1 MKGTERKFNK
11 KRILIIAVA
20 VLLLV
25 SAVFAFFHL
34 FSGGVKGTGA
44 PLPQG
49 YSISLTP
56 PTDGSKPES
65 HTALENIG
73 YMVGRLSAREYYH
86 TESKSTAKASI
97 MGVTQSVVGSKD
109 YKDGILIVS
118 TVSTSNSSFAPSK
131 ALQRFYGEDK
141 VVIRTAASGDKDDWN
156 GLETEWSTGAPAEI
170 LDKSVHTSKYGL
182 WATEFSDYVVTES
195 TLLST
200 DAVPVQEG
208 NEYVLTVALSVSADA
223 EAGRKDATEYY
234 KRQMLTMGDLDDYPS
249 FSSVE
254 MTFRFTE
261 DWTLLTLEVKES
273 YSSKKL
279 ITANVEGTNTVTFSY
294 DENAVDV
301 SAYDS
306 YFCKYADAAATGP
319 EEAELSAFDYLTN
332 GFASVLTQEKTAFAV
347 DGTVNGKAISGK
359 ALVRMQDGA
368 LKGVQAK
375 LGGLDVL
382 YENEQVYLRY
392 KDFFGKVALADL
404 SGLLPEGTI
413 SIGLDMAA
421 LEQAVSAGTFLK
433 TETGATLSFGL
444 VLGELNVPLTFEFA
458 KEGDSIHW
466 KSISTT
472 LEMMG
477 IEAKLIVTPSEEA
490 DSFPV
495 LDTSKA
501 TDLYPVIGNI
511 ISLVEGRN
519 FELNVAYTGNGI
531 SAEGTLW
538 LDVSDGLR
546 VSGVVNAVVQGK
558 VIPAEFT
565 LEGDNLWLSVYDI
578 KVKATLSELKG
589 CLEELSSLL
598 PEDVLPQLDLP
609 QADVS
614 LAEVIETVLDLD
626 FDGIFRT
633 LKLTESGLVLSVDAD
648 VLLDGLKPLI
658 GEIGVRP
665 GVVDA
670 EYSVEEN
677 SFSLSV
683 MGLSLRIAGSE
694 KQIAEPEDAA
704 EYVPL
709 MKFAEIAE
717 TAVNIVRSEDIAF
730 TLYGETTV
738 QEVPMFVE
746 AEGRIGFGDGLRI
759 ALSVLIN
766 DRHAVDIV
774 YIDGTLQFAYNGYKM
789 VVAENE
795 WKTVADSFS
804 SLFASEKDGTEM
816 LAEPMLLFG
825 TDGFDLF
832 AFIESVKLAVSQ
844 DGALQIAM
852 DLSKVLD
859 GAALQGLSLLVKDG
873 GLKVAAD
880 SLEMYGLAFEGLSL
894 AMQTGSGDWLVAER
908 LQKALQCS
916 NVFEFLLNS
925 YSGLTETNDLSL
937 DIVYTSAELTA
948 LVGGRIRFVQATDSA
963 QVTLDL
969 QFNAEILTPSG
980 NHYMELAIVQDM
992 VYAGYSTIG
1001 FEGGVPLRV
1010 KLPVYSLFDA
1020 GETVLPLLA
1029 PLLGIG
1035 SDTYYFAFVNKILG
1049 GYYETINGS
1058 IFGVMNTEEW
1068 CNLIL
1073 GIIDEYAGKDV
1084 GAGVSE
1090 GTQVAADAS
1099 GTGLVV
1105 ESDGLKI
1112 SLAALRD
1119 AEAITAPA
1127 DADSYMDV
1135 STIAQLL
1142 QDVLFAYNYKDF
1154 GYHLSGNIKMQVL
1167 GIELDLNI
1175 GLDVYIGVDE
1185 DGSVYLN
1192 VQITTGG
1199 YSNGLASILIG
1210 TSVIIK
1216 GDTVTDLTIQ
1226 NGNLYMSRIQTT
1238 YFKSGWLGL
1247 GGSFTA
1253 LSTPY
1258 YAYRAMTLEYFMQTK
1273 NLMEQLFFAVNMS
1286 DEMSGYIK
1294 EKAGMDGTE
1303 QMPAENTNDAG
1314 QMLTSYSANAE
1325 GYSLGLNIGAIAKND
1340 TLGALNLQIS
1350 RERRA
1355 DGYYDLKELSGSMVL
1370 VEADI
1375 LGKVVSLDFEITN
1388 ATGEDFRAEYGDL
1401 SPIEFA
1407 KQVESGERVPHS
1419 AARDLVAE
1427 KVKAICAVFGY
1438 SDAAQLCEAVSAQG
1452 YMGFAA

>member
-1 MKGTERKFNK
+1 MKTTARKFSK

-20 VLLLV
+20 VLLLI

-56 PTDGSKPES
+56 PSDGSKPES

-141 VVIRTAASGDKDDWN
+141 VVIRTAASGNKDDWN
-156 GLETEWSTGAPAEI
+156 GLETEWSTGEPAEI
-170 LDKSVHTSKYGL
+170 LDKSLHTSKYGL
-182 WATEFSDYVVTES
+182 WATEFSDYVVTEN

-208 NEYVLTVALSVSADA
+208 GEYVLTVELSVSADA
-223 EAGRKDATEYY
+223 ATGRKDATEYY
-234 KRQMLTMGDLDDYPS
+234 KRQMLTMGDLDGYPS

-294 DENAVDV
+294 DESAVDV

-306 YFCKYADAAATGP
+306 YFCKYADAATTGP

-347 DGTVNGKAISGK
+347 EGTVNGKAISGK

-368 LKGVQAK
+368 LKGVQAV

-404 SGLLPEGTI
+404 SGLLPEGTV

-433 TETGATLSFGL
+433 TETGATLSFCL
-444 VLGELNVPLTFEFA
+444 ALGDLEVPLTFEFA
-458 KEGDSIHW
+458 KEGDSISW

-472 LEMMG
+472 LEIMG
-477 IEAKLIVTPSEEA
+477 IEAKLNVTPSDEA

-495 LDTSKA
+495 LDTSEA
-501 TDLYPVIGNI
+501 TDLYPAIENI
-511 ISLVEGRN
+511 ISLAESRN
-519 FELNVAYTGNGI
+519 FELDIAYAGNGV

-538 LDVSDGLR
+538 LDVSEGLR
-546 VSGVVNAVVQGK
+546 VSGVLKAVVQGK
-558 VIPAEFT
+558 VIPIGFT
-565 LEGDNLWLSVYDI
+565 LEGENLWLNVYDI
-578 KVKATLSELKG
+578 KVKATLSELQG
-589 CLEELSSLL
+589 CLEEFGSLL
-598 PEDVLPQLDLP
+598 PEDVLPELNLPNADADL
-609 QADVS
+609 S
-614 LAEVIETVLDLD
+614 EVIGAVLSLD

-648 VLLDGLKPLI
+648 VLLEGLKPLI
-658 GEIGVRP
+658 GEIGIRP

-670 EYSVEEN
+670 EYSTAEN
-677 SFSLSV
+677 VFSLSA
-683 MGLSLRIAGSE
+683 MGLSVRIKESG
-694 KQIAEPEDAA
+694 KQITEPENAA
-704 EYVPL
+704 EYVSL
-709 MKFAEIAE
+709 MKFAEIAQA
-717 TAVNIVRSEDIAF
+717 AVNIVRSEDIAF
-730 TLYGETTV
+730 TLCGETTV
-738 QEVPMFVE
+738 QEVPMFLE
-746 AEGRIGFGDGLRI
+746 AEGRIGFGDGLKI
-759 ALSVLIN
+759 TLSVLIN

-774 YIDGTLQFAYNGYKM
+774 YSDGTLQFAYNGYKM

-804 SLFASEKDGTEM
+804 SLFASAKDGTET

-825 TDGFDLF
+825 ADGLDLF
-832 AFIESVKLAVSQ
+832 AFIESVKPAVSQ

-859 GAALQGLSLLVKDG
+859 GAALQGLSLLVADG

-880 SLEMYGLAFEGLSL
+880 SLEIYGLALEDLSL
-894 AMQTGSGDWLVAER
+894 AMQAGGGDWLVPDR

-937 DIVYTSAELTA
+937 DISYTSAELTA
-948 LVGGRIRFVQATDSA
+948 LVGGRIRFVQAADSA
-963 QVTLDL
+963 QVGLDL
-969 QFNAEILTPSG
+969 QFSAEILTPSG

-1001 FEGGVPLRV
+1001 FEGGVPLQV
-1010 KLPVYSLFDA
+1010 KLPVSSLFEA

-1035 SDTYYFAFVNKILG
+1035 SDTYYFSFVNKILG
-1049 GYYETINGS
+1049 GYYETINSS

-1090 GTQVAADAS
+1090 GAQIAADAS
-1099 GTGLVV
+1099 GSGLVV
-1105 ESDGLKI
+1105 EADGWKI
-1112 SLAALRD
+1112 GLAALQD
-1119 AEAITAPA
+1119 AEAIAAPA
-1127 DADSYMDV
+1127 DADSFMDV

-1167 GIELDLNI
+1167 GFELDLNI

-1199 YSNGLASILIG
+1199 YSNILAIGLIG
-1210 TSVIIK
+1210 TSVIIN
-1216 GDTVTDLTIQ
+1216 GDTATDLTIQ
-1226 NGNLYMSRIQTT
+1226 DGNLYMSRIQTT
-1238 YFKSGWLGL
+1238 YYKSGILGF
-1247 GGSFTA
+1247 GSGFKK
-1253 LSTPY
+1253 LETPY
-1258 YAYRAMTLEYFMQTK
+1258 YAYRAMTLEYFMQTQ
-1273 NLMEQLFFAVNMS
+1273 NLMTQLFFAVNMS
-1286 DEMSGYIK
+1286 DAMSEYII
-1294 EKAGMDGTE
+1294 EKASADGNGQDPTG
-1303 QMPAENTNDAG
+1303 NTNDVG
-1314 QMLTSYSANAE
+1314 QMLTSYSANE
-1325 GYSLGLNIGAIAKND
+1325 QGYALGLNIGAIANNSSLGEL
-1340 TLGALNLQIS
+1340 TLNIG
-1350 RERRA
+1350 REQRA
-1355 DGYYDLKELSGSMVL
+1355 DGKYDLKQLNGKMTL
-1370 VEADI
+1370 VSVI
-1375 LGKVVSLDFEITN
+1375 SLNFSIVN
-1388 ATGEDFRAEYGDL
+1388 ATGEDFREKYGDL
-1401 SPIEFA
+1401 SPELFA
-1407 KQVESGERVPHS
+1407 EQVQNGELVPYC
-1419 AARDLVAE
+1419 AAEGLVAE
-1427 KVKAICAVFGY
+1427 KADTVVRAFGY
-1438 SDAAQLCEAVSAQG
+1438 AGAAELEAAVRAQG
-1452 YMGFAA
+1452 YMAA

>member
-1 MKGTERKFNK
+1 MKTTARKFSK

-20 VLLLV
+20 VLLLI

-56 PTDGSKPES
+56 PSDGSKPES

-141 VVIRTAASGDKDDWN
+141 VVIRTAASGNKDDWN
-156 GLETEWSTGAPAEI
+156 GLETEWSTGEPAEI
-170 LDKSVHTSKYGL
+170 LDKSLHTSKYGL
-182 WATEFSDYVVTES
+182 WATEFSDYVVTEN

-200 DAVPVQEG
+200 DAMPVQEG
-208 NEYVLTVALSVSADA
+208 GEYVLTVELSVSADA
-223 EAGRKDATEYY
+223 ATGRKDATEYY
-234 KRQMLTMGDLDDYPS
+234 KRQMLTMGDLDGYPS

-254 MTFRFTE
+254 MTFRFTG

-294 DENAVDV
+294 DESAVDV

-306 YFCKYADAAATGP
+306 YFCKYADAATTGP

-347 DGTVNGKAISGK
+347 EGTVNGKAISGK

-368 LKGVQAK
+368 LKGVQAV

-404 SGLLPEGTI
+404 SGLLPEGTV
-413 SIGLDMAA
+413 SVGLDMAA

-433 TETGATLSFGL
+433 TKTGATLSFCL
-444 VLGELNVPLTFEFA
+444 ALGDLEVPLTFEFA
-458 KEGDSIHW
+458 KEGDSISW

-472 LEMMG
+472 LEIMG
-477 IEAKLIVTPSEEA
+477 IEAKLNVTPSDEA

-495 LDTSKA
+495 LDTSAA
-501 TDLYPVIGNI
+501 TDLYPAIENI
-511 ISLVEGRN
+511 ISLAESRN
-519 FELNVAYTGNGI
+519 FELNIAYAGNGV

-538 LDVSDGLR
+538 LDVSEGLR
-546 VSGVVNAVVQGK
+546 VSGVLKAVVQGK
-558 VIPAEFT
+558 VIPIGFT
-565 LEGDNLWLSVYDI
+565 LEGENLWLNVYDI
-578 KVKATLSELKG
+578 KVKATLSELQG
-589 CLEELSSLL
+589 CLEEFGSLL
-598 PEDVLPQLDLP
+598 PEGVLPELNLPNSDADL
-609 QADVS
+609 S
-614 LAEVIETVLDLD
+614 EVIGAVLSLD

-648 VLLDGLKPLI
+648 VLLEGLKPLI
-658 GEIGVRP
+658 GEIGIRP

-670 EYSVEEN
+670 EYSTAEN
-677 SFSLSV
+677 VFSLSA
-683 MGLSLRIAGSE
+683 MGLSLRIKESG
-694 KQIAEPEDAA
+694 KQISEPENAA
-704 EYVPL
+704 EYVSL
-709 MKFAEIAE
+709 MKFAEIAQA
-717 TAVNIVRSEDIAF
+717 AVNIVRSEDIAF

-738 QEVPMFVE
+738 QEVPMFLE
-746 AEGRIGFGDGLRI
+746 AEGRIGFGDGLKI
-759 ALSVLIN
+759 TLSVLIN

-774 YIDGTLQFAYNGYKM
+774 YSDGTLQFAYNGYKM

-804 SLFASEKDGTEM
+804 SLFASAKDGTET

-825 TDGFDLF
+825 ADGLDLF
-832 AFIESVKLAVSQ
+832 AFIESVKPAVSQ

-859 GAALQGLSLLVKDG
+859 GAALQGLSLLVADG

-880 SLEMYGLAFEGLSL
+880 SLEIYGLALEDLSL
-894 AMQTGSGDWLVAER
+894 AMQAGGGDWLVPDR

-937 DIVYTSAELTA
+937 DISYTSAELTA
-948 LVGGRIRFVQATDSA
+948 LVGGRIRFVQAADSA
-963 QVTLDL
+963 QVGLDL
-969 QFNAEILTPSG
+969 QFSAEILTPSG

-1001 FEGGVPLRV
+1001 FEGGVPLQV
-1010 KLPVYSLFDA
+1010 KLPVSSLFEA

-1035 SDTYYFAFVNKILG
+1035 SDTYYFSFVNKILG
-1049 GYYETINGS
+1049 GYYETINSS

-1090 GTQVAADAS
+1090 GAQIAADAS
-1099 GTGLVV
+1099 GSGLVV
-1105 ESDGLKI
+1105 EADGWKI
-1112 SLAALRD
+1112 GLAALQD
-1119 AEAITAPA
+1119 AEAIAAPA
-1127 DADSYMDV
+1127 DADSFMDV

-1167 GIELDLNI
+1167 GFELDLNI

-1199 YSNGLASILIG
+1199 YSNILAIGLIG
-1210 TSVIIK
+1210 TSVIIN
-1216 GDTVTDLTIQ
+1216 GDTATDLTIQ
-1226 NGNLYMSRIQTT
+1226 DGNLYMSRIQTT
-1238 YFKSGWLGL
+1238 YYKSGILGF
-1247 GGSFTA
+1247 GSGFKK
-1253 LSTPY
+1253 LETPH
-1258 YAYRAMTLEYFMQTK
+1258 YAYRAMTLEYFMQTQ
-1273 NLMEQLFFAVNMS
+1273 NLMTQLFFAVNMS
-1286 DEMSGYIK
+1286 DAMSGYII
-1294 EKAGMDGTE
+1294 EKASADGNGQDPTG
-1303 QMPAENTNDAG
+1303 NTNDVG
-1314 QMLTSYSANAE
+1314 QMLTSYSANE
-1325 GYSLGLNIGAIAKND
+1325 QGYALGLNIGAIANNSSLGEL
-1340 TLGALNLQIS
+1340 TLNIG
-1350 RERRA
+1350 REQRA
-1355 DGYYDLKELSGSMVL
+1355 DGKYDLKQLNGKMTL
-1370 VEADI
+1370 VSVI
-1375 LGKVVSLDFEITN
+1375 SLNFSIVN
-1388 ATGEDFRAEYGDL
+1388 ATGEDFREKYGDL
-1401 SPIEFA
+1401 SPELFA
-1407 KQVESGERVPHS
+1407 KQVQNGELVPYC
-1419 AARDLVAE
+1419 AAEGLVAE
-1427 KVKAICAVFGY
+1427 KADTVVRAFGY
-1438 SDAAQLCEAVSAQG
+1438 AGAAELEAAVRAQG
-1452 YMGFAA
+1452 YMAA